1 MKYNCT
7 RCGAGISA
15 DKTLCAECE
24 KDDNMVEVVRCKDC
38 IYLQP
43 EIKEV
48 PLMCKRP
55 VQGYPPNWYT
65 RFPTEPNGY
74 CWEGKRRMK

>member
-15 DKTLCAECE
+15 DKTLCAERE

-38 IYLQP
+38 GFLSNKVGRWCGWHDGLIPDLDD
-43 EIKEV
+43 
-48 PLMCKRP
+48 
-55 VQGYPPNWYT
+55 
-65 RFPTEPNGY
+65 Y
-74 CWEGKRRMK
+74 CSWGKRRTE